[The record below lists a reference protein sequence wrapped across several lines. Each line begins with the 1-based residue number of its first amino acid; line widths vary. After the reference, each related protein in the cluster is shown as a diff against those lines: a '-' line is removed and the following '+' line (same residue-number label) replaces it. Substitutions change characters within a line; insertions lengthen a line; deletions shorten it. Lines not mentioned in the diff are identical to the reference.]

1 MEPQSGGGDVAPAP
15 SAVLATPPPSAAL
28 ATPSAV
34 LAPPPQ
40 ASSAVLAP
48 PLNPQLNVASAD
60 IPREVRLLL
69 MFIINFIIINN
80 IFLQ

>member
-1 MEPQSGGGDVAPAP
+1 MEPQGGGGDVAPAP

-28 ATPSAV
+28 A
-34 LAPPPQ
+34 PPPQ

-48 PLNPQLNVASAD
+48 PRLNVASAD

-69 MFIINFIIINN
+69 TFIINFIIINN
-80 IFLQ
+80 I